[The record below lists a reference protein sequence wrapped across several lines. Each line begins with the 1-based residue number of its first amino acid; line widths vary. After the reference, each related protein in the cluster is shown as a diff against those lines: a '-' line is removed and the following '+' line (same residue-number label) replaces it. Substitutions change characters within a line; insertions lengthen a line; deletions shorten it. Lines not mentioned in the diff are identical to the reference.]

1 MISIEEKQFRKL
13 RDVWENWLHLFVEGT
28 DWIQK
33 QRIEKFQND
42 PIYHEMILHCLEH
55 EHVASAMKWIKDG
68 IFRRTQSPAIIEN
81 PTLTGYEM
89 NNGGSPYS
97 YCIQATV
104 FPFCGWDYLRVK
116 KFKNS
121 SCLVCMFGEYIE
133 SVLRSF
139 MKKLSKR
146 QIRFQI
152 VLSDCMDIKQHLEVE
167 VVYDRI
173 VTSNLMDYIFLLDLL
188 KLCSELLN
196 QENTRATIV
205 TQTMTWD
212 RIYWPEKG
220 LRPNY
225 LRKAFGKWM
234 KIALEDIKRS
244 SSNVTD
250 SACLNSL
257 EYVDESCEFDDY
269 LRSQFY
275 ADGLRQEI
283 EKEPNAPEYYKIPTK
298 KDLGKS
304 LQLCLR
310 ESVKNE
316 NTIVFFKPAVNRRRA
331 NTINPSIRNLE
342 WIYLKEK

>member
-1 MISIEEKQFRKL
+1 M
-13 RDVWENWLHLFVEGT
+13 
-28 DWIQK
+28 
-33 QRIEKFQND
+33 
-42 PIYHEMILHCLEH
+42 
-55 EHVASAMKWIKDG
+55 
-68 IFRRTQSPAIIEN
+68 
-81 PTLTGYEM
+81 
-89 NNGGSPYS
+89 
-97 YCIQATV
+97 
-104 FPFCGWDYLRVK
+104 K

-167 VVYDRI
+167 AVYDRI
-173 VTSNLMDYIFLLDLL
+173 LTSNLMDYIFLLDLL

-196 QENTRATIV
+196 QENNRATIV

-283 EKEPNAPEYYKIPTK
+283 ENEPNAPEYYKIPTK
-298 KDLGKS
+298 KDLGNS
-304 LQLCLR
+304 LQLRLR
-310 ESVKNE
+310 ESVRNE